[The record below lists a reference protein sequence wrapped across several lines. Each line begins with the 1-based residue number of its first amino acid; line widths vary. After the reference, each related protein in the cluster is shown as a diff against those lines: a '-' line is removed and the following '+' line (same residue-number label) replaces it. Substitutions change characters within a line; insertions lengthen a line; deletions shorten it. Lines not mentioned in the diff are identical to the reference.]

1 MANKRRL
8 TFEVPEELHSRLKAE
23 AAQLGV
29 SLGSHCASILEASGG
44 TQVSPPAPVEL
55 SSAVLATMPLDSL
68 RKMSVSLAN
77 SMPQGWERKV
87 AAINFEIRRRY
98 KV

>member
-1 MANKRRL
+1 MANKRL
-8 TFEVPEELHSRLKAE
+8 TFEVPEELHTRLKAE
-23 AAQLGV
+23 AAQKGV
-29 SLGSHCASILEASGG
+29 SLGSLCTGILEASGG
-44 TQVSPPAPVEL
+44 TQVSSPAPVEL